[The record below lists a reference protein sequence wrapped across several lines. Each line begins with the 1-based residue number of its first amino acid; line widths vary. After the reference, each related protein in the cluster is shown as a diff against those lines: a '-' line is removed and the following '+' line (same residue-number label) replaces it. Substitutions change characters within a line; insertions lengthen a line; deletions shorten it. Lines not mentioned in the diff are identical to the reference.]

1 MSLTRLSLQSDE
13 TNEPAR
19 SGGGKGRGVIAVLL
33 VLLLGALGYLGYWVQ
48 QRLVASE
55 QQLALMTLKADQA
68 TALAKQAADRA
79 AAAETSAHTAAEG
92 RKVAE
97 AETADAHQQAD
108 TARQDADTARQ
119 EATSAK
125 ETAAQAQAEAE
136 RIRKKAEAEVTR
148 LEAALGQV
156 AETRR
161 TALGLTMNLG
171 SDYLKFEFDKA
182 DLRPEDKEL
191 LSKIAGILMTSH
203 DYTISVNGHTDDVGT
218 AEYNQKLSERR
229 AQAVRD
235 YLVRAGLSPEILS
248 VEGHGK
254 SRPLVAGNSDA
265 VRAKNRRVE
274 LGIVNIQIRYG
285 AQARGGA

>member
-13 TNEPAR
+13 TNEPAHA
-19 SGGGKGRGVIAVLL
+19 GGGKGRGVIAFLL
-33 VLLLGALGYLGYWVQ
+33 VVLVAALGYLGYWVQ

-79 AAAETSAHTAAEG
+79 AAAEASAQTAAEG

-97 AETADAHQQAD
+97 AETADAHQVAD
-108 TARQDADTARQ
+108 TARQDADVARQ

-125 ETAAQAQAEAE
+125 ETAAAAQAEAE

-148 LEAALGQV
+148 LEAALGQI

-171 SDYLKFEFDKA
+171 SNYLKFEFDKA

-191 LSKIAGILMTSH
+191 LARIAGILMTSH
-203 DYTISVNGHTDDVGT
+203 DYTISVNGHTDDVGS
-218 AEYNQKLSERR
+218 AAYNQALSERR
-229 AQAVRD
+229 ARAVYD
-235 YLVRAGLSPEILS
+235 YLMKAGLSKDILS
-248 VEGHGK
+248 AQGHGK
-254 SRPLVAGNSDA
+254 SRPLVPGTSEAA
-265 VRAKNRRVE
+265 RAKNRRVE
-274 LGIVNIQIRYG
+274 LGIVNTQIRYG
-285 AQARGGA
+285 RSSG

>member
-13 TNEPAR
+13 TNEPAPA
-19 SGGGKGRGVIAVLL
+19 GGGRGRSVIAFLLVVLL
-33 VLLLGALGYLGYWVQ
+33 AALGYLGYWVQ

-55 QQLALMTLKADQA
+55 QQAAVMTLKADQA
-68 TALAKQAADRA
+68 TALARQAAERA
-79 AAAETSAHTAAEG
+79 ATAEASARAAAEG

-148 LEAALGQV
+148 LEAALGQI

-182 DLRPEDKEL
+182 DLRPDDKEL
-191 LSKIAGILMTSH
+191 LAKIAGILMTSH

-235 YLVRAGLSPEILS
+235 YLVKAGLSAEILS

-265 VRAKNRRVE
+265 ARAKNRRVE

>member
-1 MSLTRLSLQSDE
+1 
-13 TNEPAR
+13 
-19 SGGGKGRGVIAVLL
+19 
-33 VLLLGALGYLGYWVQ
+33 
-48 QRLVASE
+48 
-55 QQLALMTLKADQA
+55 
-68 TALAKQAADRA
+68 
-79 AAAETSAHTAAEG
+79 
-92 RKVAE
+92 
-97 AETADAHQQAD
+97 
-108 TARQDADTARQ
+108 
-119 EATSAK
+119 
-125 ETAAQAQAEAE
+125 
-136 RIRKKAEAEVTR
+136 
-148 LEAALGQV
+148 
-156 AETRR
+156 
-161 TALGLTMNLG
+161 MNLG

-191 LSKIAGILMTSH
+191 LAKIAGILMTSH

-235 YLVRAGLSPEILS
+235 YLVKAGLSAEILS

-265 VRAKNRRVE
+265 ARAKNRRVE